1 MGSSDM
7 AGNGVDG
14 VKIVR
19 TTSTFDC
26 GGRCPIKLHVKDN
39 KILRIEGDDIESTGQ
54 QLRTCLRCRS
64 S

>member
-1 MGSSDM
+1 MTSAAEM
-7 AGNGVDG
+7 AKTEGD

-39 KILRIEGDDIESTGQ
+39 RILRIEGDIGFTKLVEP
-54 QLRTCLRCRS
+54 
-64 S
+64 